1 MAALR
6 FQEAFNRFVSFLPE
20 PPLGGVVELSA
31 QRGSYTVQFLEKG
44 YRVFACHLNA
54 ELGLEEAARER
65 LLLSERPP
73 LEIPMPFR
81 TCAGIFGINFLAE
94 RSTQDALLHLRLF
107 ADWLIPGGICY
118 FSFYE
123 GEGVKRIAE
132 QGVHGRTERLLVY
145 YQPEEIEN
153 MVYAASL
160 ETIDAWRDQ
169 TPQPTIHIIVRRP
182 Q

>member
-1 MAALR
+1 MAGLR
-6 FQEAFNRFVSFLPE
+6 YQEAMNRFLSQLPE
-20 PPLGGVVELSA
+20 PVLGKVVELA
-31 QRGSYTVQFLEKG
+31 ARRGEYAIQFLEKG
-44 YRVFACHLNA
+44 YRVFACDLVADLQLN
-54 ELGLEEAARER
+54 EDSRER
-65 LLLSERPP
+65 LMLSNRQP
-73 LEIPMPFR
+73 LDIAMPFR
-81 TCAGIFGINFLAE
+81 TCAGVFGANFLAE
-94 RSTQDALLHLRLF
+94 RTSQDALIHLRLF
-107 ADWLIPGGICY
+107 MDWLIPGGICY

-153 MVYAASL
+153 MVYASGL

-169 TPQPTIHIIVRRP
+169 SPQPTIHIIVRRP